1 MKKVLSSLLLSAF
14 FILPGCNDAGQN
26 AQAPPAPTVGTY
38 TVKSEAIAVST
49 ELPGRTTAYRTA
61 EVRPQVNGIVLKR
74 KFEEGAIVQ
83 EGQELYQIDPDVYKA
98 NYSKAVANT
107 ENLERAAKRQARLKD
122 QNSVSAQDYEDAL
135 YAWEKAKADVELARL
150 NLVYTQV
157 KAPLTGRI
165 GKSNITEGALVTNG
179 QAQVMAVINQID
191 PIFVDLTPAMTLL
204 LKVENSFRAGEA
216 EPAFFQD
223 ADVWLTLED
232 GSVYPLAGKIK
243 FLNNEVDQS
252 TGTVTLRAEF
262 PNPDGRLLP
271 GMYVRARVQ
280 EGIVPDGKVIPQQ
293 ALVRGIK
300 GQAQVW
306 VINED
311 NIAELREIKAE
322 RTIGNTWLVSGGLES
337 GEKVVTEGLQRL
349 ARGMTVSPR
358 EADNL
363 DIKLAF
369 SDSSER
375 SRKN

>member
-322 RTIGNTWLVSGGLES
+322 RTIGNTWLVSGGLEP